1 MKQTFLAPIAQSPLL
16 ALPLLALFLF
26 LVVFTAW
33 IIRIYAKR
41 PEAYSD
47 VASLPL
53 FDDESPIVH
62 SRHNPTED
70 NSEVHHVD

>member
-1 MKQTFLAPIAQSPLL
+1 VKQAFLAPIAQSPLL

-41 PEAYSD
+41 SEAYSE

-62 SRHNPTED
+62 SRQNPTED
-70 NSEVHHVD
+70 ISEVHHVD